1 MSDVSYFES
10 RPGKM
15 TCSDKE
21 VFAFV
26 TNIRNFERFI
36 PQGAITNWKA
46 ERELCSF
53 NVTMIGNV
61 NLRLSE
67 KEMYN
72 KVVYTG
78 DALKKNDFSVVLH
91 ISGSGRDTSEVKV
104 SLKANLSPM
113 LKMMTVKPIDR
124 FMELLIT
131 EMESFRGWKETIE

>member
-1 MSDVSYFES
+1 MSDISYFES
-10 RPGKM
+10 RPGKI
-15 TCSDKE
+15 TCSNKE
-21 VFAFV
+21 VFVFV
-26 TNIRNFERFI
+26 TDIRNFARFI
-36 PQGAITNWKA
+36 PQGTINNWKA

-53 NVTMIGNV
+53 NVSMLGNV

-78 DALKKNDFSVVLH
+78 DALKKDDFSVVLS
-91 ISGSGRDTSEVKV
+91 ISGIGRDTSEMKV
-104 SLKANLSPM
+104 SLKAHLNPM
-113 LKMMTVKPIDR
+113 FKMMAEKPIGR